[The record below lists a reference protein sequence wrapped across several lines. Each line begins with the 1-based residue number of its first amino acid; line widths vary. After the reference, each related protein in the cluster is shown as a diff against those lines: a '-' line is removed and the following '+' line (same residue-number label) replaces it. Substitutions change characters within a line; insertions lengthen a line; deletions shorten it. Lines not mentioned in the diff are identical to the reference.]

1 MPDDLELERFEPS
14 TKEAANETPGEP
26 QKLPPEKSRPAR
38 EDSFFNRNFGVLITA
53 ATTILGVSLSVAQV
67 WIAYI
72 QKDRERAQ
80 RDHETELSERE
91 KSREFDFQESK
102 DLREFVVKNYAQI
115 TSKDDGVRNGI
126 KDLMLLTYRE
136 STVKPVVA
144 RLQAF
149 SPAPQ
154 RTTWDLANEQ
164 LAGFADRPP
173 DEAWCYQEKKTGGTY
188 GAYCHSSETNCN
200 DAKRGSKTATQCTHV
215 AGLSQT
221 DWHPLPKGLKNSW
234 YQEGMANPLPSP
246 FPQP

>member
-1 MPDDLELERFEPS
+1 MSENPERESFESNKKGAP
-14 TKEAANETPGEP
+14 EAAMTEL
-26 QKLPPEKSRPAR
+26 QAPPEKTKSAR

-53 ATTILGVSLSVAQV
+53 ATTILGVSLSAAQV
-67 WIAYI
+67 WVAYI
-72 QKDRERAQ
+72 QKDRENAQ
-80 RDHETELSERE
+80 HVHEAELTESE
-91 KSREFDFQESK
+91 KTREFDFQESK
-102 DLREFVVKNYAQI
+102 DLREFVVKNYAAI

-136 STVKPVVA
+136 ATVKPVVA

-149 SPAPQ
+149 SPATQ
-154 RTTWDLANEQ
+154 RTTWDVANEQ

-173 DEAWCYQEKKTGGTY
+173 DEAWCYQEKKVGGTY

-200 DAKRGSKTATQCTHV
+200 DAKKGSKTATQCIHV
-215 AGLSQT
+215 AALSQSN
-221 DWHPLPKGLKNSW
+221 WHPLPKGLKNSW